1 MDFETF
7 IFLFLQCLKVLDF
20 IDFFVDL
27 WYIDVN
33 KEGRFMVEKV
43 IADKELIYKIT
54 KRRDSRLVIQ
64 YNLKNK
70 RAWFQTDGM
79 FRKKAI
85 DINRVIFL

>member
-1 MDFETF
+1 M
-7 IFLFLQCLKVLDF
+7 LDF

-27 WYIDVN
+27 WYIDIN
-33 KEGRFMVEKV
+33 MEGRLMVEKV
-43 IADKELIYKIT
+43 ITDREIIYEIT
-54 KRRDSRLVIQ
+54 KRKDSKLVIQ

>member
-1 MDFETF
+1 
-7 IFLFLQCLKVLDF
+7 
-20 IDFFVDL
+20 
-27 WYIDVN
+27 
-33 KEGRFMVEKV
+33 MVEKV
-43 IADKELIYKIT
+43 ITDKELIYEIT

-70 RAWFQTDGM
+70 HAWFQTDGM

>member
-1 MDFETF
+1 M
-7 IFLFLQCLKVLDF
+7 LDF

-27 WYIDVN
+27 WYIDIN
-33 KEGRFMVEKV
+33 MEGRFMVEKV
-43 IADKELIYKIT
+43 ITDKELIYEIT

-70 RAWFQTDGM
+70 HAWFQTDGM